1 MSAKAQHK
9 ELKSKVNQIENVRRN
24 DRSSTS
30 WYELRTLKKLKL
42 KAKEKINATKQ
53 QFFIKEM
60 TASQTADRHG
70 ISNNRRLKIIWII

>member
-9 ELKSKVNQIENVRRN
+9 ELKSKVNQIEDVRRN

-30 WYELRTLKKLKL
+30 WYELKTLKKLKL

-53 QFFIKEM
+53 QFF
-60 TASQTADRHG
+60 A
-70 ISNNRRLKIIWII
+70 

>member
-9 ELKSKVNQIENVRRN
+9 ELKSKVNQIEDVRRN

-42 KAKEKINATKQ
+42 KAKEKINAK
-53 QFFIKEM
+53 
-60 TASQTADRHG
+60 DLLD
-70 ISNNRRLKIIWII
+70 LKVSIVVHFLILTI

>member
-1 MSAKAQHK
+1 MSAKQEHK
-9 ELKSKVNQIENVRRN
+9 ELKSKVNHMENVRRN

-53 QFFIKEM
+53 QFL
-60 TASQTADRHG
+60 A
-70 ISNNRRLKIIWII
+70 

>member
-9 ELKSKVNQIENVRRN
+9 ELKSKVNQIENVRKN

-53 QFFIKEM
+53 QLVK
-60 TASQTADRHG
+60 
-70 ISNNRRLKIIWII
+70 KI